1 MDLSMNWK
9 QRCTKILSDVSAI
22 NECSHSLIDPLSE
35 LIDEAHNL
43 NLSLPEVLNLEKV
56 NIC

>member
-1 MDLSMNWK
+1 MNWK